1 MEAGNPPA
9 SGFFW
14 PVPAARVEILVPPDL
29 VSRGRPFLFWRD
41 TALVANPS
49 LEEMREDVE
58 AWARGEFDVAFRH
71 WHEDVEWYP
80 DVVGRL
86 EGHDAYRGH
95 DGLRRWSEAIEDV
108 FDRVETSVAE
118 VRDLGSR
125 MVVLGT
131 TRVFG
136 KGSGMAVEEPLA
148 FVLEMRD
155 GKVARAVSY
164 RDHAK
169 ALEAAGE

>member
-1 MEAGNPPA
+1 MDKGNPPA

-14 PVPAARVEILVPPDL
+14 PVPAARVEIPVPPDL
-29 VSRGRPFLFWRD
+29 GLRGRPFLWRD
-41 TALVANPS
+41 TCAVPNPTADQI
-49 LEEMREDVE
+49 REDVE
-58 AWARGEFDVAFRH
+58 AWARRDFDLAFRH

-95 DGLRRWSEAIEDV
+95 EGLRRWTESIDDV
-108 FDRVETSVAE
+108 FDRVETDVE
-118 VRDLGSR
+118 DVRDLGSR

-155 GKVARAVSY
+155 GKVARAISY
-164 RDHAK
+164 RDHAR

>member
-1 MEAGNPPA
+1 M
-9 SGFFW
+9 
-14 PVPAARVEILVPPDL
+14 
-29 VSRGRPFLFWRD
+29 
-41 TALVANPS
+41 ANPS
-49 LEEMREDVE
+49 LEEMREDVM
-58 AWARGEFDVAFRH
+58 AWTRRDFDVAFRH

-80 DVVGRL
+80 DVMGSL
-86 EGHDAYRGH
+86 EGRDAYRGH
-95 DGLRRWSEAIEDV
+95 EGLRRWAEALDDV
-108 FDRVETSVAE
+108 FDRVETEISE

-131 TRVFG
+131 TRVYG

-169 ALEAAGE
+169 ALEAADE